1 MTRPWRLMPLLIAA
15 WTVTAVPLPAQAGDW
30 SAMEQAVKRGIN
42 RRVYPGAVIVVGL
55 RDTVLYARGFGRTS
69 WGRSAPVPDP
79 ARTLWDLASL
89 TKVVAT
95 ASTAM
100 MEVDAGTL
108 ELDAPVVRYL
118 PEFTG
123 AGKDQVTVRM
133 LLDHTSGLR
142 PTAPLY
148 RQPSRAAALST
159 LFNEPLE
166 RAPGASS
173 RYSDLNA
180 ILLGLVVEQVAAT
193 PLDQAARTEVFE
205 PLGMTSTLFRV
216 SPSDRKRTAPSRVEH
231 GRPVAGEANDPNAR
245 RLGGVAGH
253 AGLFSTGMDLAR
265 FAQAWLRD
273 GQSLAGPWVSPAT
286 LQQFLRRS
294 PHAGTRALG
303 WDTPD
308 TTRTSAFGAWAHA
321 DVVGHTGWT
330 GTTLW
335 LDPDANLFL
344 VFLTNR
350 AIAPS
355 ERRSLVRIRE
365 VRTEVS
371 DAARQV
377 VETLCLARHALA
389 C

>member
-1 MTRPWRLMPLLIAA
+1 MTRLRRLMLLVAA
-15 WTVTAVPLPAQAGDW
+15 WTLAPAALTAQAGDW
-30 SAMEQAVKRGIN
+30 SAMEQAVKRGISQ
-42 RRVYPGAVIVVGL
+42 RAYPGAVVVVGL
-55 RDTVLYARGFGRTS
+55 RDTVLYAKGFGHTNWS
-69 WGRSAPVPDP
+69 RSAPVPDP

-108 ELDAPVVRYL
+108 QLDAPVAQYL
-118 PEFTG
+118 PEFSG

-166 RAPGASS
+166 RTPGASS

-180 ILLGLVVEQVAAT
+180 ILLGLVVEQVTAT

-216 SPSDRKRTAPSRVEH
+216 SATDRKRTAPSRVER
-231 GRPVAGEANDPNAR
+231 GRTIAGEVNDPNAR

-273 GQSLAGPWVSPAT
+273 GQGRAGPWVSPAT

-294 PHAGTRALG
+294 PQAGTRALG

-355 ERRSLVRIRE
+355 ERRSLARMRE

-371 DAARQV
+371 DAVRQA
-377 VETLCLARHALA
+377 VEALCLSRGALT